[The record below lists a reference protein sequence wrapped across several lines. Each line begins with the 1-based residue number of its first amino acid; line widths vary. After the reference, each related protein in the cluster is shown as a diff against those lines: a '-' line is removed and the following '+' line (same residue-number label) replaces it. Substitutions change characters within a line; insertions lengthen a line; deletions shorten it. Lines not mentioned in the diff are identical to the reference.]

1 MVALGVSLR
10 PQGSPPAYVTEVGM
24 ARVRVDA
31 GHIRDWGSFHRV
43 FREAMGFPGSYG
55 EDMDAWIE
63 CMSRLGERTRVTIEP
78 GGLLVV
84 EVARSLGF
92 RGRCPGLFAE
102 MVEAAA
108 YVNHRYAEE
117 GLPPPLALLFL

>member
-1 MVALGVSLR
+1 
-10 PQGSPPAYVTEVGM
+10 M

-31 GHIRDWGSFHRV
+31 GHIKDWDSFHRSFSEV
-43 FREAMGFPGSYG
+43 MGFPKGYG

-63 CMSRLGERTRVTIEP
+63 CMSRVGELTRVTVEP

-84 EVARSLGF
+84 EVGRSLGF
-92 RGRCPGLFAE
+92 RGRCPEQFAE
-102 MVEAAA
+102 LVEVAA